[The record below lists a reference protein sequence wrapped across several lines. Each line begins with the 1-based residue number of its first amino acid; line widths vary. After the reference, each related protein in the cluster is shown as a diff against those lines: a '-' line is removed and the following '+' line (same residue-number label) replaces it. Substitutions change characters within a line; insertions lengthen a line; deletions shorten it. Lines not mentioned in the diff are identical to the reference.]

1 MDVKR
6 HAYVGIAPDGSL
18 QLVLSREPLDPVGA
32 RLQQGTRFPS
42 SVFDLYDASIPI
54 SREVIVSAVR
64 GLEAFMAGEEYQAHT
79 LTFGQPTEKPRRKR
93 S

>member
-1 MDVKR
+1 MNEPR
-6 HAYVGIAPDGSL
+6 HAYVGIAIDGTL
-18 QLVLSREPLDPVGA
+18 QLVLSREVLDPIGA
-32 RLQQGTRFPS
+32 RLQQGTRFPAA
-42 SVFDLYDASIPI
+42 VFDLYDESIPI

-79 LTFGQPTEKPRRKR
+79 LTFGQPTYKPRRKR